1 MSKRIGII
9 GAGNRVTGVW
19 EENLKDLGLDL
30 TLAAVA
36 DPDGEGVRKR
46 LEQKGLWHEEL
57 RIWPDAET
65 MLDREKLD
73 AVIIGTRCSL
83 HARYAAL
90 VMERGLPL
98 FLEKPVATTDADLN
112 LLRETAAWRTAPVLV
127 SFPLRA
133 ADIAREA
140 KRIIDSGALGVI
152 SQIQAVNNVWYGRG
166 YYKKWYRDD
175 GETGGLFLQKATH
188 DLDCIFYLT
197 GFRPTRVC
205 AMKSK
210 VIYRGDHPAGL
221 RCRDCSEQYTCPE
234 SSWVLEHRF
243 GEAPQPDACS
253 FAVDTGNEDSGS
265 LLLEFDNGVHAAYT
279 QNFVVRKDAG
289 KRLFRVIGFEATL
302 EFDFITGILKVF
314 HHQRAETETRVFN
327 GGSNHFGGDR
337 YLMASFLEMLY
348 EGKKPCATIEDG
360 LLSAL
365 VCLRARQ
372 SSEEGRFRDIRFET

>member
-1 MSKRIGII
+1 MLPSRTIC
-9 GAGNRVTGVW
+9 GV
-19 EENLKDLGLDL
+19 G
-30 TLAAVA
+30 
-36 DPDGEGVRKR
+36 
-46 LEQKGLWHEEL
+46 
-57 RIWPDAET
+57 
-65 MLDREKLD
+65 
-73 AVIIGTRCSL
+73 
-83 HARYAAL
+83 
-90 VMERGLPL
+90 
-98 FLEKPVATTDADLN
+98 
-112 LLRETAAWRTAPVLV
+112 
-127 SFPLRA
+127 
-133 ADIAREA
+133 
-140 KRIIDSGALGVI
+140 IDSGALGVI

-265 LLLEFDNGVHAAYT
+265 LLLEFDNGVRAAYT

-289 KRLFRVIGFEATL
+289 RRLFRVIGFEATL

-337 YLMASFLEMLY
+337 YRMASFLEMLY